1 MLLCF
6 LSLFLASL
14 SSQLSI
20 IEMRLFTSKKPV
32 MKQQHI
38 HQEVLVFTTTSLSR
52 KVLYENNNDKNEN
65 MSLAEKLEQA
75 CWDGLLN
82 EMFPEIIGSGST
94 PSPKMFIW
102 GIYSGKSYL
111 AIDLV
116 DTPDVIDPVR
126 SVDPYLFLPEL
137 NSN

>member
-1 MLLCF
+1 
-6 LSLFLASL
+6 
-14 SSQLSI
+14 
-20 IEMRLFTSKKPV
+20 

-38 HQEVLVFTTTSLSR
+38 HQELLVFTTTSLSR
-52 KVLYENNNDKNEN
+52 KVLCETNNNDKNEN
-65 MSLAEKLEQA
+65 MSLVEKLEQA

-94 PSPKMFIW
+94 LSRKMSIW
-102 GIYSGKSYL
+102 RIYRGNCCL
-111 AIDLV
+111 LIDLAESSFV
-116 DTPDVIDPVR
+116 LDSAR

>member
-1 MLLCF
+1 
-6 LSLFLASL
+6 
-14 SSQLSI
+14 
-20 IEMRLFTSKKPV
+20 

-38 HQEVLVFTTTSLSR
+38 HQELLVFTTTSLSR
-52 KVLYENNNDKNEN
+52 KVLCETNNNDGNKD

-94 PSPKMFIW
+94 LSPKMFIW
-102 GIYSGKSYL
+102 GIFPGKSYL
-111 AIDLV
+111 HIDLA
-116 DTPDVIDPVR
+116 DTPGVVDFVR
-126 SVDPYLFLPEL
+126 SVDPYLFLPGL

>member
-1 MLLCF
+1 
-6 LSLFLASL
+6 
-14 SSQLSI
+14 
-20 IEMRLFTSKKPV
+20 

-38 HQEVLVFTTTSLSR
+38 HQELLVFTTTSLSR
-52 KVLYENNNDKNEN
+52 KVLCETKNNDKNEN

-94 PSPKMFIW
+94 LSPKMFIW
-102 GIYSGKSYL
+102 GIYPGKSYL
-111 AIDLV
+111 HIDLV
-116 DTPDVIDPVR
+116 DTPGIIDFVR

-137 NSN
+137 HLN